1 MTAPPDETTISVS
14 MRLTNRMPSCRG
26 LLLMR
31 IVGAIAFTNAACGGS
46 NQQTCTQ
53 GTEGC
58 HCGANST
65 CNTGLTCASNT
76 CVNLGG
82 AGGASGAAGTTG
94 AAGSGATAGASGGNA
109 GGTSSTGTGRGYRR
123 NSCRR
128 SGGAG
133 TGGGA
138 GSCTANTS
146 TDPQN
151 CGACGHVCKSAAP
164 EFNSYCPPGG
174 CCAGG
179 QCGPS
184 FSSCLSQAQVTNCA
198 DYCASIGETCVEKG
212 CALGGITWL
221 AWGTENACNI
231 FHNPSPT
238 FSTAPCTANVAFAS
252 GAAVFARIAGPS
264 RRATVTACRR
274 CTSCWRASA
283 RPDEARRR
291 A

>member
-1 MTAPPDETTISVS
+1 

-109 GGTSSTGTGRGYRR
+109 GGTSSTGTGGA
-123 NSCRR
+123 SA
-128 SGGAG
+128 AG
-133 TGGGA
+133 TGGTAAGGA
-138 GSCTANTS
+138 VAPAQAAAQGRAPPTRRPIPRTAARAATCARALHPNS
-146 TDPQN
+146 THTVRRAAAVP
-151 CGACGHVCKSAAP
+151 AASAAP
-164 EFNSYCPPGG
+164 
-174 CCAGG
+174 
-179 QCGPS
+179 
-184 FSSCLSQAQVTNCA
+184 
-198 DYCASIGETCVEKG
+198 ASRPV
-212 CALGGITWL
+212 
-221 AWGTENACNI
+221 
-231 FHNPSPT
+231 
-238 FSTAPCTANVAFAS
+238 
-252 GAAVFARIAGPS
+252 
-264 RRATVTACRR
+264 CRR
-274 CTSCWRASA
+274 HRSRTARTTAQASA
-283 RPDEARRR
+283 RPASRKGALSVGSRGWRGGRRTHATSFTIHPQR
-291 A
+291 LAPPPVRPT